1 MKRGSRFEVRGPGLE
16 ERGLSFTVAVAMAV
30 CVLGVACGG
39 ELETAREALRDGLW
53 EVARE
58 HARNIDGEDA
68 RRIIV
73 ESYAREGTWADV
85 LEYLGAGDEPKG
97 VFAYWKA
104 LALVES
110 GEKEKAHEVL
120 ENADFGEGE
129 SVRLAAGLKARLAV
143 EAGDSTRALKFLKE
157 SAFDS
162 ADATSRLAAADILM
176 AAGDEKGAAKIWREV
191 AAMKDAPPSAVAL
204 AAANLKDATLLRV
217 ALAAAKDSSSRRLAG
232 LRLGT
237 LLIADNATFDEG
249 AKMIRSIVKDSPDA
263 DGAKES
269 ALALADRLVERGDWQ
284 AAADAYGDAM
294 EIWPEE
300 ARSFNVLESH
310 AWALRK
316 LGKNEKAL
324 EAFVRAGELAK
335 TDEDKARLALEEGDV
350 LSDCGRGEEAMAK
363 YRMVLEKYPASAA
376 ADKLQVV
383 VKRRETEAKGRELYR
398 EYRFAEAQ
406 EVFATMASVDPDTA
420 ERAAFFEVLCL
431 YGQGRDDEA
440 CEKAKALAAGA
451 RNASIKAE
459 ATLWLAKY
467 AYNARRWSDSGRMFR
482 DYAAMVKDRHRAAD
496 ALIWSARAAFAE
508 NDFSQA
514 IRIVTSLL
522 EEKFPAPDS
531 VQRSRAL
538 IVQAEALMELGRYDE
553 AILVLERCLLE
564 PDITSGD
571 RLKAEVLRA
580 DSLFALGADN
590 AERYIEA
597 LDAYRAVRL
606 GESLPPG
613 PRLAVSFKM
622 GRTLEKLKRNDE
634 AIDQYYTGVV
644 LAYREGRQKGV
655 QFDDEARAAFSR
667 AAFRLADEY
676 ESRGKDFQAMHILE
690 LVVAS
695 DVPAADE
702 AEKRLER
709 IQTKGKF
716 L

>member
-1 MKRGSRFEVRGPGLE
+1 MPIAKFQMP
-16 ERGLSFTVAVAMAV
+16 AV
-30 CVLGVACGG
+30 CALAFAALCSLAG

-58 HARNIDGEDA
+58 HARLADGDEA
-68 RRIIV
+68 RKIIL
-73 ESYAREGTWADV
+73 ESYSREEKWDDILREVGGETP
-85 LEYLGAGDEPKG
+85 PKG
-97 VFAYWKA
+97 IFAYWKA
-104 LALVES
+104 LALVEK
-110 GEKEKAHEVL
+110 GDKAAAGEVL
-120 ENADFGEGE
+120 ESADFGEGE
-129 SVRLAAGLKARLAV
+129 SARLAAGLKARLAV
-143 EAGDSTRALKFLKE
+143 EAGDNARALKLLKE
-157 SAFDS
+157 STFET
-162 ADATSRLAAADILM
+162 ADAPSRMVAADILF
-176 AAGDEKGAAKIWREV
+176 ASGDEKGAAKIWREV

-204 AAANLKDATLLRV
+204 AAANLKDVKLLRI
-217 ALAAAKDSSSRRLAG
+217 ALAATKDSQSRRFAG
-232 LRLGT
+232 LKLGA
-237 LLIADNATFDEG
+237 LLIRDASTFDEG
-249 AKMIRSIVKDSPDA
+249 ARMIRSIVKDAPDSE
-263 DGAKES
+263 GAKEG
-269 ALALADRLVERGDWQ
+269 ALALADALVERKDWT
-284 AAADAYGDAM
+284 AAAEAYGNAM
-294 EIWPEE
+294 EIWPEA
-300 ARSFNVLESH
+300 ARSAAVQESY

-324 EAFVRAGELAK
+324 EAFAKAEELAG
-335 TDEDKARLALEEGDV
+335 TDEDRARLALEQGDA

-363 YRMVLEKYPASAA
+363 YRMVLDNYPATAA
-376 ADKLQVV
+376 ADKLKIV
-383 VKRRETEAKGRELYR
+383 VKRRETEARGRELYK

-406 EVFATMASVDPDTA
+406 EVFAQLAKDDPGA
-420 ERAAFFEVLCL
+420 APRAAFFEVLCL
-431 YGQGRDDEA
+431 YGQGRDNEA
-440 CEKAKALAAGA
+440 CERAKALSTGAGDVA
-451 RNASIKAE
+451 IKAE

-467 AYNARRWSDSGRMFR
+467 AYNARRWSESGRLFR
-482 DYAAMVKDRHRAAD
+482 DYAEMKKGSQRAVD
-496 ALIWSARAAFAE
+496 ALVWSARAAFAE

-522 EEKFPAPDS
+522 EENPQGAHK
-531 VQRSRAL
+531 SRAL

-553 AILVLERCLLE
+553 AILVLERALLE
-564 PDITSGD
+564 SDISSGD
-571 RLKAEVLRA
+571 RLKSEVLKA

-613 PRLAVSFKM
+613 LRLAVSFKM
-622 GRTLEKLKRNDE
+622 GRTLEKLKRTDE

-702 AEKRLER
+702 AEKRLDR